1 MSQSISTPRSRRGVP
16 PETPGSAR
24 SNTSFASTTIDR
36 ATLEDRIEDLE
47 LETHDL
53 KRQIAAERERRRS
66 KSTFL
71 LLQQQQEQEQHQ
83 QQYAST
89 SSSAALSLSYMDP
102 MGKDANGIKQVLL
115 SRLKKMDDEAL
126 TRLLTASSDGLVGF
140 IASAKSSNGEN
151 FADADNEAGEGLTV
165 YSVLDA
171 SLVPSKSVG
180 VEGLGSASDI
190 DRRLLDYN
198 SGKTSSSSKGM
209 TGGGGG
215 GGIAGEVGAV
225 RHAKN
230 VNAFLK
236 DREKRTNALLES
248 LLHFT
253 YFDLQEL
260 DQTNSPWT
268 SRHDGDENGRTRH
281 IRING
286 NMARLFTV
294 TINFDVVEHESTSSS
309 SPSSSSATSIVGS
322 SPQIH
327 NLRVDMPTWLSEI
340 FDSRHRLYSKLVQR
354 NDLPGI
360 FLMLRTMIP
369 LISLRR
375 NLFTSLMES
384 YTDLVRD
391 HVRNWERENG
401 LDFAPYHPPNS
412 NYGTTS
418 SSSTFRKKTASTDD
432 ESLARSLIL
441 PEQAESLILTNKN
454 KASLTIRFAIMWNRF
469 GHAIPSIT
477 AIPWI
482 PEALLNPTV
491 QTFLDGFQDEFQHL
505 IKTALAQD
513 GMIGL
518 PDQDQ
523 DDEDED
529 EDGLD
534 GIVGRFGILPGLHAV
549 IKAFFGLENN
559 HLSIEQDSSLEQE

>member
-53 KRQIAAERERRRS
+53 KRQIAAERERRP
-66 KSTFL
+66 
-71 LLQQQQEQEQHQ
+71 
-83 QQYAST
+83 
-89 SSSAALSLSYMDP
+89 LSLSYMDP

-198 SGKTSSSSKGM
+198 SGKTSSSSK
-209 TGGGGG
+209 
-215 GGIAGEVGAV
+215 
-225 RHAKN
+225 
-230 VNAFLK
+230 
-236 DREKRTNALLES
+236 
-248 LLHFT
+248 
-253 YFDLQEL
+253 
-260 DQTNSPWT
+260 
-268 SRHDGDENGRTRH
+268 
-281 IRING
+281 
-286 NMARLFTV
+286 
-294 TINFDVVEHESTSSS
+294 
-309 SPSSSSATSIVGS
+309 
-322 SPQIH
+322 
-327 NLRVDMPTWLSEI
+327 
-340 FDSRHRLYSKLVQR
+340 
-354 NDLPGI
+354 
-360 FLMLRTMIP
+360 
-369 LISLRR
+369 
-375 NLFTSLMES
+375 
-384 YTDLVRD
+384 DLVRD